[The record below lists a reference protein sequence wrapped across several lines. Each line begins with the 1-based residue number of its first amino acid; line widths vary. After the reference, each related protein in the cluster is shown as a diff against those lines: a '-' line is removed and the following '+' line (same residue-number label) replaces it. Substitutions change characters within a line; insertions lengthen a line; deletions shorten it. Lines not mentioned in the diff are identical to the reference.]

1 MDHDID
7 TFESQHLVD
16 TLASVDNQHRKLVQR
31 MRHAKE
37 NAQQW
42 LQEGLKEYE
51 DTLTDIRSQLSTVSR
66 ANVETL
72 EVFEGYIMEEIALFT
87 EAIRQESMIR
97 EETDDGLVRI
107 LNEWNAALQKGFSS
121 LARD

>member
-1 MDHDID
+1 
-7 TFESQHLVD
+7 
-16 TLASVDNQHRKLVQR
+16 
-31 MRHAKE
+31 
-37 NAQQW
+37 
-42 LQEGLKEYE
+42 
-51 DTLTDIRSQLSTVSR
+51 
-66 ANVETL
+66 
-72 EVFEGYIMEEIALFT
+72 MEEIALFT